1 MLFNITTFL
10 QKCLLNDETQSI
22 KKNPLSVTQD
32 LTKTPVSFLSKAR
45 VTEAREEIL
54 AFG

>member
-1 MLFNITTFL
+1 MLFNISTFL

-22 KKNPLSVTQD
+22 KKNPPSVTQD
-32 LTKTPVSFLSKAR
+32 LRLQLLSSVKAR

-54 AFG
+54 AFE